1 MFMVTPMRMLMLM
14 AISYS
19 YLTPLALSPY
29 SCSSS
34 SLEVR
39 EVAAEFD
46 SRHRMAARRAHALMR
61 ELQARSV
68 VSAVSAFS
76 TASMAEGGG
85 NWCVFLLHADQ
96 DC

>member
-29 SCSSS
+29 SCSP

-46 SRHRMAARRAHALMR
+46 SRHRMAARRAHALMG

-85 NWCVFLLHADQ
+85 NWCAFLLHADQ